1 MIGRATVFTTTRPAH
16 LGKVFTLKQDGTI
29 EKTVAGNLSQGTHH
43 QVQFGNATELVAL
56 LKSVTTSQALSSSLA
71 VGADS
76 GRVVTEK
83 ALSSSPG
90 ATARSKRFY
99 HLPASPGLLCLDH
112 DPEKGKPAPDASA
125 LFALLCQMVPA
136 VAHAGVVALP
146 SGSSL
151 IYEGGKQHRGI
162 AGMHLYL
169 LIQDVSNSQE
179 FGQKI
184 SKLLFL
190 AGRGRIDIGSS
201 GALLPRT
208 IFDEAVHQP
217 ARLLFSGGAVCGE
230 GLEQRRGDPVIL
242 SDGGFLDTRTDC
254 PDLTPEEEGRYLAI
268 LESAKVKAR
277 PAADLARQTWI
288 EARTKEALTKA
299 IDTGE
304 DLIEA
309 KARIARD
316 VDAALG
322 GSLPGSWV
330 ITIIDDDGKE
340 RDIPVDQVLADRE
353 RFHLKAC
360 LDPIHPEHRD
370 RAADAILYLN
380 QARPV
385 IYSLDNGG
393 TIFRLLSQPLEI
405 ALAAGNRAQVAE
417 AIATAISK
425 DDDVFL
431 IAGQPVQVLA
441 ERVFPLPLPL
451 LAHRIGHKVSLYRQG
466 KEKKIRVDP
475 DMPLVQMVAALLPQ
489 MLRTIVGR
497 STIPLIT
504 TAGRVINIPGYDDD
518 TSLFF
523 ALRPDDCQAI
533 NLTPSRQETVDAL
546 RRLWHPFSRYRW
558 ATRHDRAAM
567 LATIL
572 TIVVRPTM
580 LASFGLFVS
589 ATCQASGKSKATEAV
604 LALVTGERG
613 GLVSWKS
620 DDEIELLKLLF
631 SMLLSGALGVIFDN
645 VVKVFQSPILCSA
658 IMSGTITARIL
669 GVSQDRTA
677 HARLMWLASGNCV
690 SMDRDQAERWLIANI
705 DVACERPGDLQYP
718 FDPVQAALDDRQGI
732 VRSCIAVHRAYHG
745 AGRPEADKV
754 PTRIAE
760 FGRAIRQMT
769 LWLRDSGIAAEA
781 GIDIGDP
788 THCMSSAA
796 VSVDSETQSFGM
808 ILQGC
813 SDLFSI
819 KQPFTTSQVRNA
831 FDRGAAGGDEGEQLI
846 HDGLAGLM
854 PNARPGFLSPQSI
867 NAVLKHRRG
876 RIVGGLKVEI
886 VKQYGAAAN
895 RGAYWQI
902 VPAAAA

>member
-1 MIGRATVFTTTRPAH
+1 MIGRATVFATIRPAH
-16 LGKVFTLKQDGTI
+16 LGKTFALKPDGTV
-29 EKTVAGNLSQGTHH
+29 EKTVAGNMSEGTHH
-43 QVQFGNATELVAL
+43 EVQFGNATELAAL
-56 LKSVTTSQALSSSLA
+56 LKSVTTSQAISSSVA
-71 VGADS
+71 VGADT

-83 ALSSSPG
+83 ALLSSPG
-90 ATARSKRFY
+90 AVARSKRFF
-99 HLPASPGLLCLDH
+99 HLPATQGMLCLDH
-112 DPEKGKPAPDASA
+112 DPEKGKPALDAAA

-136 VAHAGVVALP
+136 AAQAGSAAYP

-151 IYEGGKQHRGI
+151 IYEQSGKQRRSI
-162 AGMHLYL
+162 AGIHVYV
-169 LIQDVSNSQE
+169 LIQDLSDTQR
-179 FGQKI
+179 FGQTL
-184 SKLLFL
+184 SKRLFL
-190 AGRGRIDIGSS
+190 AGYGRIDIGAS

-208 IFDEAVHQP
+208 TWDEAVHQP
-217 ARLLFSGGAVCGE
+217 ARLLFSGGSVCGD

-242 SDGGFLDTRTDC
+242 SDGGFLDTRTAC
-254 PDLTPEEEGRYLAI
+254 PDLTPEEKGRYLAI

-277 PAADLARQTWI
+277 PAAELARQAWI

-309 KARIARD
+309 KTRIGRD
-316 VDAALG
+316 LDAALG
-322 GSLPGSWV
+322 GSLPGSFV

-340 RDIPVDQVLADRE
+340 RDIAVNQVLADRE
-353 RFHLKAC
+353 RFHLKTC
-360 LDPIHPEHRD
+360 LDPIHPDHRD

-380 QARPV
+380 QAQPV
-385 IYSLDNGG
+385 IYSLDNS
-393 TIFRLLSQPLEI
+393 TVHRLLFQPLEI

-417 AIATAISK
+417 TIATAIAK

-431 IAGQPVQVLA
+431 IAGQPVQVLG
-441 ERVFPLPLPL
+441 EKVFPLPLPL

-504 TAGRVINIPGYDDD
+504 TEGRVISVPGYDDD

-523 ALRPDDCQAI
+523 ALRPDDCQPI
-533 NLTPSRQETVDAL
+533 NLTPSRQEAVTAL
-546 RRLWHPFSRYRW
+546 RRLWHPFGRYRW
-558 ATRHDRAAM
+558 ATKHDRAAM

-580 LASFGLFVS
+580 LAAFGLFIS
-589 ATCQASGKSKATEAV
+589 ATCQASGKTKATEA
-604 LALVTGERG
+604 LLGLVTGERG
-613 GLVSWKS
+613 GLVTWKS
-620 DDEIELLKLLF
+620 DDEVELLKLLF

-645 VVKVFQSPILCSA
+645 VVKVFSSPILCSA
-658 IMSGTITARIL
+658 IMSGTITARVL

-677 HARLMWLASGNCV
+677 HARLMWLASGNGV
-690 SMDRDQAERWLIANI
+690 SMDRDQAERWLIAYI

-732 VRSCIAVHRAYHG
+732 VRACIAVHRAYHE

-754 PTRIAE
+754 PTRIAGW
-760 FGRAIRQMT
+760 GRSIRQMV

-796 VSVDSETQSFGM
+796 ASVDSETESFGM

-813 SDLFSI
+813 SDLFRI
-819 KQPFTTSQVRNA
+819 NQPFTASQVRSA
-831 FDRGAAGGDEGEQLI
+831 FDRGAACGDEGEQLI
-846 HDGLAGLM
+846 HEGLTGLM
-854 PNARPGFLSPQSI
+854 PNARPGFLSPQAV
-867 NAVLKHRRG
+867 NAVLKNRAG
-876 RIVGGLKVEI
+876 RIVGGLKVET

-902 VPAAAA
+902 VSAAS

>member
-1 MIGRATVFTTTRPAH
+1 MIGH
-16 LGKVFTLKQDGTI
+16 
-29 EKTVAGNLSQGTHH
+29 
-43 QVQFGNATELVAL
+43 
-56 LKSVTTSQALSSSLA
+56 
-71 VGADS
+71 
-76 GRVVTEK
+76 VVTER

-90 ATARSKRFY
+90 AVARSKRFF
-99 HLPASPGLLCLDH
+99 HLPTTPGLLCLDH
-112 DPEKGKPAPDASA
+112 DPEKGKPALDAAA

-136 VAHAGVVALP
+136 AAQAGVVAYP

-151 IYEGGKQHRGI
+151 IYEGDKQHRGI
-162 AGMHLYL
+162 AGMHLYPM
-169 LIQDVSNSQE
+169 IQDASDTQH
-179 FGQKI
+179 FGEKL
-184 SKLLFL
+184 SKLLWL
-190 AGRGRIDIGSS
+190 AGHGRIDIGAS

-208 IFDEAVHQP
+208 IWDEAVHQP
-217 ARLLFSGGAVCGE
+217 ARLLFAGGAVCGE
-230 GLEQRRGDPVIL
+230 GLEQRRGNPIIL
-242 SDGGFLDTRTDC
+242 SDGGFLDTRTAC
-254 PDLTPEEEGRYLAI
+254 PDLTPDEEGRYLAI
-268 LESAKVKAR
+268 LESAKAKAR
-277 PAADLARQTWI
+277 PAAELARQAWI

-299 IDTGE
+299 IETGE

-309 KARIARD
+309 KTRIARD
-316 VDAALG
+316 LDAALG
-322 GSLPGSWV
+322 GSLSGSFV
-330 ITIIDDDGKE
+330 ITIIDDGKE
-340 RDIPVDQVLADRE
+340 REIAVDQVLADRE
-353 RFHLKAC
+353 RYHLKPC
-360 LDPIHPEHRD
+360 LDPIHPDHRD

-380 QARPV
+380 QAQPV

-393 TIFRLLSQPLEI
+393 AIYRLLSQPLEI

-417 AIATAISK
+417 AIATAIAK

-431 IAGQPVQVLA
+431 IAGQPVQVLG
-441 ERVFPLPLPL
+441 EKVFPLPLPL

-466 KEKKIRVDP
+466 KEKKTRVDP

-504 TAGRVINIPGYDDD
+504 TAGRVISLPAYDDD
-518 TSLFF
+518 TCLFL

-533 NLTPSRQETVDAL
+533 NLTPTRQETVDAL
-546 RRLWHPFSRYRW
+546 RRLWRPFSRYRW
-558 ATRHDRAAM
+558 ATKHDRAAM

-580 LASFGLFVS
+580 LAAFGLFVS
-589 ATCQASGKSKATEAV
+589 ANCQASGKTKATEAV

-613 GLVSWKS
+613 GLVTWKS
-620 DDEIELLKLLF
+620 DDEVELLKLLF

-658 IMSGTITARIL
+658 IMSGMITARVL

-677 HARLMWLASGNCV
+677 HARLMWLASGNGV
-690 SMDRDQAERWLIANI
+690 SMDRDQAERWLIAHI
-705 DVACERPGDLQYP
+705 DVACERPGDLHHP

-732 VRSCIAVHRAYHG
+732 VRACIAVHRAYHE
-745 AGRPEADKV
+745 AGRPEADHV

-760 FGRAIRQMT
+760 WGRSIRQMV
-769 LWLRDSGIAAEA
+769 LWLRDSGIAEEA

-796 VSVDSETQSFGM
+796 ASVDSETESFGM

-813 SDLFSI
+813 SDLFNI
-819 KQPFTTSQVRNA
+819 EPFTASQVRTA

-846 HDGLAGLM
+846 HEGLAGLL
-854 PNARPGFLSPQSI
+854 PNARPGFLSPQSV
-867 NAVLKHRRG
+867 NAVLKNRRG
-876 RIVGGLKVEI
+876 RIVGGLKIET